1 MNKENIID
9 LSKLPAVEG
18 KNIVNIIALN
28 GAGEIIKADSDY
40 ITTESLAAT
49 IEPFVTD
56 EELDDRLTDYYMDGE
71 VDELLSETKEEIL
84 GDYSNIEP
92 EYQVKTLAG
101 LTQVILD
108 NELVIATALNQLNDG
123 KADVSEP
130 LFNEW
135 KNTSTNIAI
144 GSGST
149 ANTNGIAIGPNVHSL
164 GGVIIG
170 SAKSGVNLTPGV
182 NQVFIGRELENCHTS
197 DAVAIGKSCPN
208 TLPYDKLDGTLHTI
222 ENCSVNLNGKLYADW
237 FGNIYIKYENS
248 LGNTKRIKL
257 QDYLQ
262 RQWTGTQAQ
271 YDALEAYDDNTTYY
285 IIEG

>member
-1 MNKENIID
+1 MSKENIID
-9 LSKLPAVEG
+9 LSKLPVVDG
-18 KNIVNIIALN
+18 SNVVNIIALN
-28 GAGEIIKADSDY
+28 GNGEIIKTDGDF
-40 ITTESLAAT
+40 I
-49 IEPFVTD
+49 TD
-56 EELDDRLTDYYMDGE
+56 EELDDRLIDYYLDGE
-71 VDELLSETKEEIL
+71 VDELIAETKEEIL

-123 KADVSEP
+123 KADVTEP

-149 ANTNGIAIGPNVHSL
+149 ANTDGIAIGTKVHSL
-164 GGVIIG
+164 GGIVIG

-182 NQVFIGRELENCHTS
+182 NQVFIGRELDNCHTS

-208 TLPYDKLDGTLHTI
+208 TLPYDKLDGTMQTV

-248 LGNTKRIKL
+248 VGNTKRIKL

-262 RQWTGTQAQ
+262 RQWTGTQSA
-271 YDALEAYDDNTTYY
+271 YDALESYDDNTTYY
-285 IIEG
+285 IIED

>member
-1 MNKENIID
+1 MEKTID
-9 LSKLPAVEG
+9 LSKLPVVEG
-18 KNIVNIIALN
+18 KNIVNIVALN
-28 GAGEIIKADSDY
+28 GLGELIKAENDY
-40 ITTESLAAT
+40 VTE
-49 IEPFVTD
+49 
-56 EELDDRLTDYYMDGE
+56 EELA
-71 VDELLSETKEEIL
+71 ETKEEIL

-135 KNTSTNIAI
+135 KNTSTKIAI

-149 ANTNGIAIGPNVHSL
+149 ANTDGGIAIGPNVHSQ
-164 GGVIIG
+164 GGVVIG
-170 SAKSGVNLTPGV
+170 SAKSGVNLTPMLD
-182 NQVFIGRELENCHTS
+182 QVFIGRELDNCHTS

-208 TLPYDKLDGTLHTI
+208 TLPYDKLDGTLETV

-248 LGNTKRIKL
+248 VGNTKRIKL

-262 RQWTGTQAQ
+262 RQWFGTQAQ
-271 YDALEAYDDNTTYY
+271 YDALETIDNNTIYN
-285 IIEG
+285 ILNEE